1 MGYLRML
8 PVTLFIA
15 CLFASTNAVAGI
27 LDNLDL
33 RGTGLQFPGHILIQK
48 FPKTDV
54 VGKRCLIS
62 WEDSFQPH
70 STKVIVQPGY
80 QAVKHTWK
88 KLSHC
93 IELTTIGPVDVQ
105 GVAKEYVDQC
115 VNYAL
120 SDRQTEFLIRAAVA
134 LGADILGA
142 GGAASAANVAA
153 YVDHVS
159 STAIRCLTDS
169 ARIDKHLAATLQG
182 TFNATVS
189 NESHWVY
196 WEL

>member
-1 MGYLRML
+1 MIEKEVKSG
-8 PVTLFIA
+8 
-15 CLFASTNAVAGI
+15 
-27 LDNLDL
+27 
-33 RGTGLQFPGHILIQK
+33 
-48 FPKTDV
+48 V
-54 VGKRCLIS
+54 VDTRCLIS
-62 WEDSFQPH
+62 WDDSFQLH
-70 STKVIVQPGY
+70 STKLIVEWGY
-80 QAVKHTWK
+80 QAWKQTWK
-88 KLSHC
+88 KLNHC
-93 IELTTIGPVDVQ
+93 IKLTTIGPVDVK

-115 VNYAL
+115 VKYAL